1 IQAFTVTPDDRLFD
15 GDPPVSTSG
24 LSHFEYVLRGEES
37 IQPHQ
42 FAQLAETFTGDEL
55 IILDPEFNIG
65 EDIYWH
71 VRAVDHAGNI
81 GEINTFG
88 PYQLIDY
95 TIPQTGIMRAK
106 PYTDRIRVF
115 VTEPPFDPES
125 DLLGIQYAIGTD
137 PRGGSYIR
145 PFPVGNTVDLEWNR
159 QRSVSLYNSNFLNYD
174 RHFEVTLQEIEESGL
189 RDEFYIFYRSVNT
202 LGMTSN
208 IAATGPLIFDTT
220 PPLPATVDLRYNTFH
235 NHQQGGQLQN
245 RFRITVSNIT
255 DPESGILKVEY
266 WVERRSTPTGGWSDI
281 SSLSG
286 FEHFVLAEYDE
297 PRQGTF
303 SLNPVFSPTLMFT
316 NQNTQYRIKVRTT
329 NASGLTTVQTVY
341 PGNGPFIP

>member
-1 IQAFTVTPDDRLFD
+1 
-15 GDPPVSTSG
+15 
-24 LSHFEYVLRGEES
+24 
-37 IQPHQ
+37 
-42 FAQLAETFTGDEL
+42 
-55 IILDPEFNIG
+55 
-65 EDIYWH
+65 
-71 VRAVDHAGNI
+71 
-81 GEINTFG
+81 EINTFG

-95 TIPQTGIMRAK
+95 TLPKTGIMRAK
-106 PYTDRIRVF
+106 PYPDRIRVF

-137 PRGGSYIR
+137 QRGGSYIR
-145 PFPVGNTVDLEWNR
+145 PFPGGSEVDLNWDY
-159 QRSVSLYNSNFLNYD
+159 QRSLQLYNSNNLSYH
-174 RHFEVTLQEIEESGL
+174 RYFEVTQQEIEEL
-189 RDEFYIFYRSVNT
+189 EIRDEFYIFYRSVNT

-245 RFRITVSNIT
+245 RFRVTVSNIT
-255 DPESGILKVEY
+255 DPESGVLKVEY

-281 SSLSG
+281 SSLAG

-303 SLNPVFSPTLMFT
+303 SLNPVFSPTLLFT
-316 NQNTQYRIKVRTT
+316 NPNTEYRIKVRTT
-329 NASGLTTVQTVY
+329 NGSGLTTVQTVY
-341 PGNGPFIP
+341 PVNGPFIP